1 MMGMVEIVSIH
12 KKMSGK
18 DRASIQQGCI
28 VDIIRKEDQRT
39 GKRTRGTVCEVLTGS
54 AFHPHGI
61 KVRLQDGTVGR
72 VAEVIG
78 KSGAS
83 EGGSGL

>member
-1 MMGMVEIVSIH
+1 MY
-12 KKMSGK
+12 KKMSGN
-18 DRASIQQGCI
+18 DRASIQHGYI

-39 GKRTRGTVCEVLTGS
+39 GKRTRGTVREILTGS

-78 KSGAS
+78 RSSAADG
-83 EGGSGL
+83 